1 VCHDSG
7 VLVDEAVRRNRR
19 WIALLAV
26 VTVVNYMITV
36 AVVIFGFC
44 LAISLFDDGR
54 VFTEELIIFAGIG
67 VVWGVYVGV
76 SAVVKHLWSVRK
88 RTIAELGAIR
98 LAPGDLPVID
108 NLFDELSIATGIP
121 RPTAA
126 LVADDA
132 PNALAVGRRPA
143 DTTIVVTSGLI
154 EKLSRDELEAVL
166 AAEMWS
172 IRRHETALY
181 TVVLGLTADTAAFV
195 SLPTATVAVFLRRRV
210 LRDAGFGADVLAVAT
225 TRHPDALRGAI
236 EKLRDD
242 PAVVATLSPSTAP
255 LWFEPIPHGDH
266 WPTSGAPRR
275 AARDALSRGLPRST
289 GRRVDHR
296 PIDVTP
302 TAGPR
307 RRAARWRRPGPH
319 PGRSARSGCGRRGR
333 SGRFRR
339 ARRAAGTG
347 RSTTFG
353 RSAPAARGH
362 RAGRRAAPRG
372 CAAPTAARADR
383 GRP

>member
-1 VCHDSG
+1 M
-7 VLVDEAVRRNRR
+7 LVDEAVRRNRR

-36 AVVIFGFC
+36 VVIIFGIY
-44 LAISLFDDGR
+44 LASSLFDDGR
-54 VFTEELIIFAGIG
+54 ASTEELIVSAGFA
-67 VVWGVYVGV
+67 VVAGAYVGV
-76 SAVVKHLWSVRK
+76 RAVVKHLWSVRK
-88 RTIAELGAIR
+88 RTIAELGAVR

-108 NLFDELSIATGIP
+108 NLFHELSIATGIP
-121 RPTAA
+121 RPAAA

-181 TVVLGLTADTAAFV
+181 TVVLGLTAETAAFV
-195 SLPTATVAVFLRRRV
+195 ILPTATVAVFVRKRV
-210 LRDAGFGADVLAVAT
+210 LRDAGFGADMLAVAT
-225 TRHPDALRGAI
+225 TRHPDALRRAI

-266 WPTSGAPRR
+266 WPTEDYESLALTPRLDDR
-275 AARDALSRGLPRST
+275 LARLDEQLA
-289 GRRVDHR
+289 
-296 PIDVTP
+296 TP
-302 TAGPR
+302 
-307 RRAARWRRPGPH
+307 
-319 PGRSARSGCGRRGR
+319 
-333 SGRFRR
+333 
-339 ARRAAGTG
+339 
-347 RSTTFG
+347 
-353 RSAPAARGH
+353 
-362 RAGRRAAPRG
+362 
-372 CAAPTAARADR
+372 
-383 GRP
+383 